1 MDLLSTF
8 ALLVAGH
15 AVADY
20 PLQGDFLARAKNRLD
35 PVPGVPFYQAL
46 GAHAVMHGGM
56 VGLIT
61 GSLTLGLAEAAIHA
75 LIDDT
80 KCAGR
85 LTFNQD
91 QAAHIACK
99 GLWCVLVATFG
110 AIP

>member
-1 MDLLSTF
+1 MTLLTTF

-20 PLQGDFLARAKNRLD
+20 PLQGGFLARAKNRLA
-35 PVPGVPFYQAL
+35 PIPGVPFYQAL

-61 GSLTLGLAEAAIHA
+61 GSLTLGLAETAIHA
-75 LIDDT
+75 LIDDA

-99 GLWCVLVATFG
+99 ALWCALI
-110 AIP
+110 AICGPLP